1 LKKFDFELGSTLAEV
16 GNSFN
21 LSYVVLEY
29 NDDEDAALI
38 KLLFFFNKN
47 NILTM
52 NEQDL
57 IGLTLEEVY
66 MQYPDLHT
74 RVMREDENHYMG
86 TADLRMDRYN
96 LQLDN
101 GIVTSVSR
109 G

>member
-1 LKKFDFELGSTLAEV
+1 M
-16 GNSFN
+16 
-21 LSYVVLEY
+21 
-29 NDDEDAALI
+29 I
-38 KLLFFFNKN
+38 FNKN
-47 NILTM
+47 NILIM
-52 NEQDL
+52 NEEDL

-66 MQYPDLHT
+66 MQYPDLNT

-86 TADLRMDRYN
+86 TADFRMDRYN